1 MAHISSAKGNRQ
13 RYRWAGWLTVVS
25 LMLGLSFAA
34 LPALPAQAAAN
45 IALAQTSLQ
54 PGQVPVVS
62 GIGFFKT
69 EKVALWLTAPDHS
82 VQAYGATYTDNDGN
96 FTNYSF
102 PDAASFTRQ
111 TGFWYITAQGLIA
124 NRQAI
129 ASFTVGQV
137 ENTPPPNP
145 NPPVVTPA
153 PEVTAP
159 PPVSVAD
166 GDPILAMSKSILRMD
181 ELPTVNGSGYTPGE
195 RVDFWL
201 TGPDSSVKSYS
212 FTFANANGA
221 ISGFST
227 APSPGINESTPERN
241 ARATGQFGLWYI
253 SGRGNT
259 SGKTGVTN
267 FVIASPTLSAT
278 ITGVSGGVTTLSYS
292 GGNFYAY
299 ESVSMWLT
307 DAYGHVA
314 SLGFTNARADGGL
327 PSLLDG
333 SGNLIT
339 TLNFLTDDLTGPYTM
354 TAQGILSH
362 FNVQAV
368 MANPNNF

>member
-1 MAHISSAKGNRQ
+1 MA
-13 RYRWAGWLTVVS
+13 

-45 IALAQTSLQ
+45 IALANTALQ

-69 EKVALWLTAPDHS
+69 EKVVLWLTAPDHS
-82 VQAYGATYTDNDGN
+82 VQAYGNTYTDNDGN
-96 FTNYSF
+96 FNNYSF
-102 PDAASFTRQ
+102 PGASSFTGQ

-137 ENTPPPNP
+137 NTPAPNP

-153 PEVTAP
+153 PEVTPP
-159 PPVSVAD
+159 PPVDITPGAPS
-166 GDPILAMSKSILRMD
+166 LALAKNVLRMD
-181 ELPTVNGSGYTPGE
+181 ELPLVSGTGYTPGE

-201 TGPDSSVKSYS
+201 TAPDSSVKSYG
-212 FTFANANGA
+212 FTFASGNGS

-227 APSPGINESTPERN
+227 APARGINESTPERN
-241 ARATGQFGLWYI
+241 ARATGQFGLWYV

-259 SGKTGVTN
+259 SGKTGIAN
-267 FVIASPTLSAT
+267 FVIAGPTISAT
-278 ITGVSGGVTTLSYS
+278 ISSVSGDVITLTYS

-299 ESVSMWLT
+299 ESVAMWLT
-307 DAYGHVA
+307 DVYGHVT
-314 SLGFTNARADGGL
+314 SLGTTNARADGGL

-339 TLNFLTDDLTGPYTM
+339 TLNFLKDDLTGPYVI

-362 FNVQAV
+362 FNAQAV
-368 MANPNNF
+368 VGNPNNS